1 MFKEIEVFEKVR
13 IYVWLWESIKEKKK
27 VKKNF
32 LIFSFT
38 SENIKENQI

>member
-1 MFKEIEVFEKVR
+1 MFDFGKVLKKE
-13 IYVWLWESIKEKKK
+13 KK
-27 VKKNF
+27 VKKKF

>member
-1 MFKEIEVFEKVR
+1 MFDFGKV
-13 IYVWLWESIKEKKK
+13 LKKKKK

-32 LIFSFT
+32 LIFNFT